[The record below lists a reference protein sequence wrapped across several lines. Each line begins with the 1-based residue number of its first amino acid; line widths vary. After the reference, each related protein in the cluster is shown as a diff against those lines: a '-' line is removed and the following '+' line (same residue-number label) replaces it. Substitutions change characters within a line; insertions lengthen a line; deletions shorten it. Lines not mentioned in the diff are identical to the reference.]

1 MTDIS
6 PLAPASFPDLPEIS
20 GLRVGTAATGMKYQN
35 RDDLMLLVAD
45 EGCVFAGT
53 FTTSQTASAPVHL
66 SRAGI
71 KSGSAR
77 AVITNAGNANA
88 FTGIRGNEAIT
99 AYRDVFASALN
110 IAPESLLIASTGV
123 IGEVLEADFI
133 LNMKDKI
140 IGNLGRN
147 SWQDAAQAIRTTD
160 TFAKGATTM
169 VTLDGQAVTI
179 NGIAKGSGMIAP
191 DMATMLAY
199 IGTDAAIT
207 QECLQQLLAR
217 ATDKSFNAITVDSD
231 TSTSD
236 SVYLVAT
243 GQAKHSKISDPDSP
257 IAADFY
263 AGLLAVMR
271 DLAQQIVRDGEGAS
285 KFVTIQVTGAKTDK
299 DAKKIALAVGNSPLV
314 KTAIAGEDAN
324 WGRIVMAVGKSGASA
339 DRDKLQIKIGGVL
352 VAENGAAAPSY
363 DEAPVARHMQAQEI
377 DIQID
382 IGLGR
387 GNATIWTCDLTHGYI
402 TINGDYRS

>member
-6 PLAPASFPDLPEIS
+6 PLAPASFPDLPEIA
-20 GLRVGTAATGMKYQN
+20 GLAVGTAATGMKYQN

-45 EGCVFAGT
+45 EGCVFAGS

-71 KSGSAR
+71 KSGTAR

-88 FTGIRGNEAIT
+88 FTGMRGNAAIT

-110 IAPESLLIASTGV
+110 ITPESLLIASTGV

-133 LNMKDKI
+133 LNMKDRI

-147 SWQDAAQAIRTTD
+147 SWQDAAEAIRTTD

-169 VTLDGQAVTI
+169 VILDGQAVTI

-207 QECLQQLLAR
+207 QECLQELLTR

-243 GQAKHSKISDPDSP
+243 GHAKHSEISDPDSP

-324 WGRIVMAVGKSGASA
+324 WGRIVMAVGKSGAPA
-339 DRDKLQIKIGGVL
+339 DRDKLHIKIGGVL
-352 VAENGAAAPSY
+352 VAENGAAAPDY
-363 DEAPVARHMQAQEI
+363 DETPVARHMQAQEI

-382 IGLGR
+382 IGLGH
-387 GNATIWTCDLTHGYI
+387 GSATIWTCDLTHGYI